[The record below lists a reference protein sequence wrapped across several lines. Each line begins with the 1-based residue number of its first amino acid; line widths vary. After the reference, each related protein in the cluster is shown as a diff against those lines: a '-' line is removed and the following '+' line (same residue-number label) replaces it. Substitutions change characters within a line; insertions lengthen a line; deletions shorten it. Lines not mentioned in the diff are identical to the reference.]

1 MTKRHFLFLCITL
14 SLYVHAALGLPLTV
28 PSDDSAIRYTGRF
41 SEDYQFGW
49 TGSQIELDF
58 EGTAIEGAFTLTE
71 GPSAGLTVVIDGTPH
86 FLKILPEQ
94 TLYALAD
101 GLSPAERHHIVIF
114 KRNEGGLSTV
124 QFKNFQLSE
133 GAKVFKP
140 AELERKIMVIGDS
153 ITCGY
158 GNEAAN
164 KEEGNTV
171 ENENGYMSYA
181 AIAARSLNA
190 DIMMICWSGRGII
203 RNYGA
208 EGDKLE
214 KMPELFNR
222 TLPTH
227 KTPEWDHSRFV
238 PDVVVINLG
247 TNDMNMT
254 GDKLPLDK
262 KAYTSAYKIFLAQ
275 LKVLA
280 PNAKFILS
288 IGPMAFEPVSEWL
301 PELAA
306 EDSTISVLIYEG
318 FSGPEDI
325 GGHWHPTVLKDQKM
339 ALELVTEI
347 QKTTGWK

>member
-1 MTKRHFLFLCITL
+1 MTKWNFLFLCTVF
-14 SLYVHAALGLPLTV
+14 SLCVHATLGLPLTI
-28 PSDDSAIRYTGRF
+28 PPADSAIRYTGRF

-58 EGTAIEGAFTLTE
+58 EGTAIDGVFALTE
-71 GPSAGLTVVIDGTPH
+71 GPSAGLTVIVDGTPH
-86 FLKILPEQ
+86 FLKIIPEE
-94 TLYALAD
+94 TSYVLAK
-101 GLSPAERHHIVIF
+101 GLSPDEHHHIAIF
-114 KRNEGGLSTV
+114 KRNEGGLGTV
-124 QFKNFQLSE
+124 QFKNFHLSE

-158 GNEAAN
+158 GSEAATN
-164 KEEGNTV
+164 EEGNTV

-190 DIMMICWSGRGII
+190 DIMMVCWSGRGII

-222 TLPTH
+222 TLPTQ

-247 TNDMNMT
+247 TNDMNTT
-254 GDKLPLDK
+254 GDKPPLDK
-262 KAYTSAYKIFLAQ
+262 EAYMSAYKTFLAR
-275 LKVLA
+275 LKVFA

-288 IGPMAFEPVSEWL
+288 IGPMTFEPVSEWL
-301 PELAA
+301 PELAT
-306 EDSTISVLIYEG
+306 EDSTISVLTYEG

-325 GGHWHPTVLKDQKM
+325 GGHWHPTVLKHTKM
-339 ALELVTEI
+339 TTELAAEI